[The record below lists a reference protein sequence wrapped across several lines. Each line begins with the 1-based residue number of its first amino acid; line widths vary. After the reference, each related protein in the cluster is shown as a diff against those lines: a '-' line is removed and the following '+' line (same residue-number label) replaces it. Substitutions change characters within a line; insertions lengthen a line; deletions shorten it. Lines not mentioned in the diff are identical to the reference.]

1 MYLVRTVS
9 FRGLVALACV
19 SNKHNLS
26 FHNLQRIQDLTST
39 GSQSYKLFLQ
49 VRFKLNLEIAW
60 VLSCHNSCKACNC
73 CPSFDLHVR
82 SFFLEFTVWRCKWS
96 VVFSIPLSWSLK
108 RSPFSK
114 LSLFVQN
121 CQLQNKGIF
130 SFHLPLLTSSRKVRR
145 NLHGSVQ
152 FSFSL
157 GYLAVKNSCRRWW
170 LLSIF
175 S

>member
-1 MYLVRTVS
+1 M
-9 FRGLVALACV
+9 GLVALAFV

-26 FHNLQRIQDLTST
+26 FHNLQRIQGLTST
-39 GSQSYKLFLQ
+39 SSRSYKLVLQ

-60 VLSCHNSCKACNC
+60 VLSCLNSSNC

-82 SFFLEFTVWRCKWS
+82 QFFLEFTVWRCKWS
-96 VVFSIPLSWSLK
+96 VVFSIPRSWLLMSSLKLK
-108 RSPFSK
+108 RSHVSK
-114 LSLFVQN
+114 PNPRISLFVQN
-121 CQLQNKGIF
+121 CQLHNKGIV
-130 SFHLPLLTSSRKVRR
+130 SFHLPLLTYCRRVRLI
-145 NLHGSVQ
+145 LHGSVR

-157 GYLAVKNSCRRWW
+157 GYLAVKNSCHRRW